1 MLDVRELLREMMER
15 GATDLYLCT
24 GAPPVIRLN
33 GVPQRLDH
41 PRLTP
46 VTAQPSIYTRE
57 G

>member
-1 MLDVRELLREMMER
+1 VLDVRELLREMMER